1 MSSSNGSHNNFTQT
15 KSAIKKAAQKEKRAN
30 KAIVSESVVPVVVNS
45 EPVDSEPV
53 DSEPVDSEPV
63 ACVEIDEKS
72 VEKLTEPIV
81 NIWAV
86 RKNAAQ
92 AKAELELALEKE
104 KELERMSKV
113 KVVFDVQAK
122 ETVDVQAKETVDVQA
137 KETVDGQAKETGDVR
152 AKKSAGGSQAKIADS
167 SGNWTEVSRKGFK
180 QTGSK
185 TSSDARVVQQVP
197 GPKKVSQEQAAKN
210 EAYQKKREESYQK
223 MREAKNCLYQK
234 AFGVAQD
241 IVLKD
246 CLKPFATKDVCED
259 INMQFQHVINYRR
272 TFVIECKEEDDDI
285 VIDADDSKY
294 QFSKARFVENRY
306 FQNKLRD
313 EINILIP
320 NAWVSIF
327 PGRVPNTLCI
337 GLKQRI

>member
-15 KSAIKKAAQKEKRAN
+15 KSAIKKAAQKEKQAK
-30 KAIVSESVVPVVVNS
+30 KALVSESVVPVVADS
-45 EPVDSEPV
+45 KPVDSEPV
-53 DSEPVDSEPV
+53 DSEPVDSQPVDSEPT

-104 KELERMSKV
+104 KELTRMSKV
-113 KVVFDVQAK
+113 KVAFDVQAN
-122 ETVDVQAKETVDVQA
+122 ETVDVQANETVDVQT
-137 KETVDGQAKETGDVR
+137 KKSGDVR
-152 AKKSAGGSQAKIADS
+152 ANKPAGGSQAKIADP

-185 TSSDARVVQQVP
+185 TSSDVRVVQQGP

-223 MREAKNCLYQK
+223 MREAKNHLYQK

-246 CLKPFATKDVCED
+246 CLKPFATKAVCED

-285 VIDADDSKY
+285 VIDEDDSKY